1 MLLLVRMR
9 YLSRNFKTRLSL
21 NTQKYMLPGLL
32 PLIPKQI
39 GRNILLLSLIAVCG
53 CTATEAQSNKQQ
65 GKNQQRAVPV
75 VVATVTRKTIPVE
88 LRQTGTV
95 VAYSTV
101 GVKSQVAGP
110 LTGVYFQEGQNV
122 KKGQLLFKIDS
133 RPQEAALMQ
142 AQANKEKAIAQVK
155 QAQANLSKAVAQVN
169 QAKANLLKDQTQAKN
184 AQVQAQR
191 YGTLLSQGAISK
203 EQADQ
208 FRTASDAQ
216 KATVIADNEGI
227 SNAVAAVD
235 AAKADLNNAK
245 ATVTAADAA
254 IDSAKITLSYSSIYS
269 PITGRTGSL
278 KVNQGNLVKDNDTNP
293 LVTISQISPIY
304 VTTSLPQRLLPEL
317 NKYRAQG
324 KIQVDAYIP
333 KDEQRPEH
341 GELSFI
347 DSGVDPTTGTIQL
360 KSSFTNSDGRLSP
373 GQFVNV
379 VVRLT
384 QEPNAIVVP
393 TTAIQTGQKG
403 QFVYVLNPADQTVDM
418 RPVVVGNAVGNESVI
433 QEGLKEGEQVVT
445 DGQFNLRPKAKVQIK
460 QAVGTG
466 QRTGS
471 ANQGNQSP

>member
-1 MLLLVRMR
+1 MR
-9 YLSRNFKTRLSL
+9 YLSRNFKTRPSL
-21 NTQKYMLPGLL
+21 TAQKYMLPGLL
-32 PLIPKQI
+32 PLMPKQI
-39 GRNILLLSLIAVCG
+39 SRKILLLSLIAVCG

-75 VVATVTRKTIPVE
+75 VVATVTRKTIPIE

-101 GVKSQVAGP
+101 GVKSQVAGL
-110 LTGVYFQEGQNV
+110 LTGVYFQEGQNI
-122 KKGQLLFKIDS
+122 KKGQLLFKLDS
-133 RPQEAALMQ
+133 RPQAATLMQ
-142 AQANKEKAIAQVK
+142 AQANREKAIAQVK

-203 EQADQ
+203 EQAEQ
-208 FRTASDAQ
+208 FSTASDAQ
-216 KATVIADNEGI
+216 KATVIADHEAIANTI
-227 SNAVAAVD
+227 AAVD
-235 AAKADLNNAK
+235 AAKADLNNTK
-245 ATVTAADAA
+245 ADVSAADAA
-254 IDSAKITLSYSSIYS
+254 IDSAKITLSYSSIFS

-304 VTTSLPQRLLPEL
+304 VTSSLPQRLLPEL
-317 NKYRAQG
+317 NRYRAQG
-324 KIQVDAYIP
+324 KITVDAFIP
-333 KDEQRPEH
+333 KDEQHPEH

-347 DSGVDPTTGTIQL
+347 DSSVDPTTGTIQL

-393 TTAIQTGQKG
+393 TTAIQTGQQG
-403 QFVYVLNPADQTVDM
+403 QFVYVLNPSDQTVDM

-433 QEGLKEGEQVVT
+433 QQGLKEGEQVVT
-445 DGQFNLRPKAKVQIK
+445 DGQFNVRPKAKVQIK
-460 QAVGTG
+460 QSVGTE
-466 QRTGS
+466 QKPGS
-471 ANQGNQSP
+471 VNQGNSTP

>member
-1 MLLLVRMR
+1 MR
-9 YLSRNFKTRLSL
+9 YLSLKLKTRPSL
-21 NTQKYMLPGLL
+21 DAQKPMLQGLL
-32 PLIPKQI
+32 PFMPKQLSRGI
-39 GRNILLLSLIAVCG
+39 VLFSLIALCS
-53 CTATEAQSNKQQ
+53 CTATEAQSNNQK

-75 VVATVTRKTIPVE
+75 VVATVTRKTIPME

-95 VAYSTV
+95 MAYSTV
-101 GVKSQVAGP
+101 GIKSQVAGP

-133 RPQEAALMQ
+133 RPQQAALMQ
-142 AQANKEKAIAQVK
+142 AQANRDKAIAQVK

-184 AQVQAQR
+184 AQAQAQR
-191 YGTLLSQGAISK
+191 YSTLFTQGAISK
-203 EQADQ
+203 EQAEQ

-216 KATVIADNEGI
+216 KATVLADNEGI
-227 SNAVAAVD
+227 ANTIAAVD

-245 ATVTAADAA
+245 AEVSAAEAA
-254 IDSAKITLSYSSIYS
+254 VDSAKIALSYNSIFS

-304 VTTSLPQRLLPEL
+304 VTSSLPQRLLPEL

-324 KIQVDAYIP
+324 KIEVDAYIP
-333 KDEQRPEH
+333 KDEQRPER
-341 GELSFI
+341 GELFFV

-360 KSSFTNSDGRLSP
+360 KSSFANADGRLSP

-393 TTAIQTGQKG
+393 TPAIQTGQQG

-418 RPVVVGNAVGNESVI
+418 RSVVVGNAVGNESVI
-433 QEGLKEGEQVVT
+433 QQGLKEGEQVVT

-460 QAVGTG
+460 QAVGSG
-466 QRTGS
+466 QRLGGV
-471 ANQGNQSP
+471 NQGNQNHSL

>member
-1 MLLLVRMR
+1 M
-9 YLSRNFKTRLSL
+9 
-21 NTQKYMLPGLL
+21 
-32 PLIPKQI
+32 
-39 GRNILLLSLIAVCG
+39 
-53 CTATEAQSNKQQ
+53 
-65 GKNQQRAVPV
+65 
-75 VVATVTRKTIPVE
+75 
-88 LRQTGTV
+88 
-95 VAYSTV
+95 
-101 GVKSQVAGP
+101 
-110 LTGVYFQEGQNV
+110 
-122 KKGQLLFKIDS
+122 
-133 RPQEAALMQ
+133 
-142 AQANKEKAIAQVK
+142 
-155 QAQANLSKAVAQVN
+155 
-169 QAKANLLKDQTQAKN
+169 
-184 AQVQAQR
+184 
-191 YGTLLSQGAISK
+191 
-203 EQADQ
+203 
-208 FRTASDAQ
+208 
-216 KATVIADNEGI
+216 
-227 SNAVAAVD
+227 
-235 AAKADLNNAK
+235 
-245 ATVTAADAA
+245 
-254 IDSAKITLSYSSIYS
+254 
-269 PITGRTGSL
+269 